1 MIQDLQQSLPD
12 PAAVAD
18 ICIVGAGA
26 AGIVLAVEFAR
37 RGKSVLLL
45 EGGGAEIEESSQ
57 DSYTSELAGLP
68 HRGVHA
74 GRFRAKGGTTTKWGG
89 QILELDAID
98 FEQRPGIAESGW
110 PFPKSE
116 LARHYERALELEG
129 LAGVTRQDEA
139 VWREVGEQMPKFP
152 SLEPYF
158 SRWCPEPNFAFLHC
172 HALEQHPGITLWLH
186 ANAVEPQIEG
196 EAMRGIR
203 CRTLTGV
210 EATFCAETFIFCL
223 GGIESSRFFLQ
234 PALAG
239 LPGNRAGLIGKHF
252 QDHIDC
258 NVAIVEPLD
267 AERFHRAFDNVFS
280 RGFKYHPKLRLAPA
294 VQAEH
299 GTLNVAATMTF
310 ISEADEALA
319 QLKMTAKDL
328 LRGRLGEVSAADAAF
343 AVRHLPLIARQTWR
357 YSARHRA
364 YNPPDARIFL
374 RVHCEQEPTSRSS
387 ITLSDARDSLGL
399 LRTRLDWQ
407 ISEREL
413 ATIRQYVQVATR
425 SLAGVARIV
434 PDQDLLSG
442 SSTFLAR
449 CDDSNHHMGGMRMSA
464 SAATGAVDPNLRLY
478 GLDNTYVC
486 SSAVFPTS
494 GFSNPTHTLLAL
506 AVRLS
511 EHLG

>member
-1 MIQDLQQSLPD
+1 MIRDLQQSLPE
-12 PAAVAD
+12 PSAVAD

-26 AGIVLAVEFAR
+26 AGIVLAVELAQ

-57 DSYTSELAGLP
+57 DSYISELAGLP
-68 HRGVHA
+68 HQGVHT

-89 QILELDAID
+89 QILELDAAD

-116 LARHYERALELEG
+116 LVRHYERALELEG
-129 LAGVTRQDEA
+129 LAGVTRQDEL
-139 VWREVGEQMPKFP
+139 VWRDVGEQTPEFP

-158 SRWCPEPNFAFLHC
+158 SRWCPEPNFARLHR
-172 HALEQHPGITLWLH
+172 HALEQDPAITLWLH

-196 EAMRGIR
+196 ESMRALR
-203 CRTLTGV
+203 CRTLTGI
-210 EATFCAETFIFCL
+210 ETTFRAEKFIFCL

-234 PALAG
+234 PSLAG

-267 AERFHRAFDNVFS
+267 AKRFHRVFDNVFS

-299 GTLNVAATMTF
+299 GTLNVAATMSF
-310 ISEADEALA
+310 VSEADEALA
-319 QLKMTAKDL
+319 RLKKTAKDL
-328 LRGRLGEVSAADAAF
+328 LRGRLGEVAAADASF
-343 AVRHLPLIARQTWR
+343 AVRHLPLLARQAWS
-357 YSARHRA
+357 YSVRHRV

-413 ATIRQYVQVATR
+413 TTIRRYVQVATR
-425 SLAGVARIV
+425 SLAALARVV
-434 PDQDLLSG
+434 PDEDLLSG
-442 SSTFLAR
+442 SPNFLAR
-449 CDDSNHHMGGMRMSA
+449 CDDSNHHMGGMRMST
-464 SAATGAVDPNLRLY
+464 SAATGAVDPDLRLY
-478 GLDNTYVC
+478 GLANTYVC

-506 AVRLS
+506 AVRLG
-511 EHLG
+511 EHLR